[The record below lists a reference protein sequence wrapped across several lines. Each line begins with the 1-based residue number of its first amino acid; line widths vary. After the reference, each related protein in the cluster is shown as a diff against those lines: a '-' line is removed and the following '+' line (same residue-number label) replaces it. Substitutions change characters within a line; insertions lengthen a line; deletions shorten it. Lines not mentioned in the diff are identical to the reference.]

1 MKFEEVATGNKAI
14 LAAAVAALLVGCGGS
29 SGNGDPET
37 ANQLTFDD
45 GLSAQ
50 GADVSTVAALE
61 GSAEALVEDGN
72 VIAEFIANLNEE
84 IGSVNRPD
92 LGGGEI
98 ATFGLAE
105 RSHRPLDLAVL
116 SPQTHRDRS
125 ARIGTP
131 RNQPLGTLSSQELP
145 EGEWTSTLRC
155 PEGGQLRSD
164 LARKIDVEGD
174 TRILSET
181 LLQTFETCTVG
192 VANGEQLV
200 LDGTWKTQFEEQD
213 SSETLADDSVK
224 GEWTDTFATTI
235 DLRGSR
241 SGIDDALVLDGA
253 LSGEESGDWSE
264 SGDAVNGSGMLI
276 VNVERME
283 ARLETHAGTPVYVGQ
298 LEGSLIEEFT
308 FSGSSFETLNET
320 GETQI
325 SGKLVSSGM
334 AGALSIRTEKTVRYE
349 GSAEDL
355 QQACPS
361 EGVVVLSGARGDAV
375 EVAFGVDTGNT
386 GQEVSVEVAGDFK
399 LYPTCAE
406 ADYLGPVFFGPFSQ
420 ITEGAATD

>member
-72 VIAEFIANLNEE
+72 AIAEFIANLNEE

-105 RSHRPLDLAVL
+105 RSHGPLDLAVF
-116 SPQTHRDRS
+116 SPQTHRDRRTRLA
-125 ARIGTP
+125 ARGDQTVV
-131 RNQPLGTLSSQELP
+131 TLSAQELP
-145 EGEWTSTLRC
+145 EGESTNTLRC
-155 PEGGQLRSD
+155 PEGGHLRSD
-164 LARKIDVEGD
+164 LAREIDVEGD

-181 LLQTFETCTVG
+181 LLQTFEGCTVALG
-192 VANGEQLV
+192 NEL
-200 LDGTWKTQFEEQD
+200 LELNGTWKTEIEERD
-213 SSETLADDSVK
+213 TVETLDNDSAK

-241 SGIDDALVLDGA
+241 SGTDDALVMDGA
-253 LSGEESGDWSE
+253 LTGEESGDWSE

-308 FSGSSFETLNET
+308 FSGSSSETLNET

-334 AGALSIRTEKTVRYE
+334 AGALSIRTEKSVRYE